1 MLFNKV
7 VLTIICCGIVAI
19 LSRVLPFVLLK
30 YVHLSDRLVEFLDFV
45 PIVIMTTLWFS
56 NLFTPHLGHLPI
68 LNLEYLL
75 ASLPTFLAAIVTKNL
90 LLIVLVGII
99 SLAILRTVI

>member
-56 NLFTPHLGHLPI
+56 NLFTPHLVNLPI

>member
-7 VLTIICCGIVAI
+7 VLTIISCGIVAI

-45 PIVIMTTLWFS
+45 PIVIMTTLWFG
-56 NLFTPHLGHLPI
+56 NLFTPHLGHLPT

-99 SLAILRTVI
+99 SLAILRNVI

>member
-45 PIVIMTTLWFS
+45 PIVIMTTLGFS
-56 NLFTPHLGHLPI
+56 NLFTPHLGHLPA

-90 LLIVLVGII
+90 LFIVLVGII

>member
-56 NLFTPHLGHLPI
+56 NLFTPHLGNLPI

>member
-45 PIVIMTTLWFS
+45 PIVIRTTLWFS
-56 NLFTPHLGHLPI
+56 NLFTPHLGNLPI

>member
-56 NLFTPHLGHLPI
+56 NLFIPHLGHLPT

>member
-30 YVHLSDRLVEFLDFV
+30 YVHLSDKLVEFLDFV

-56 NLFTPHLGHLPI
+56 NLFTPHLGNLPI

>member
-56 NLFTPHLGHLPI
+56 NLFTPHLGNLPI

-90 LLIVLVGII
+90 LFIVLVGII

>member
-56 NLFTPHLGHLPI
+56 NLFTPHLGNLPI

-90 LLIVLVGII
+90 LLIVLIGII

>member
-1 MLFNKV
+1 MIFNKV

-56 NLFTPHLGHLPI
+56 NLFTPHLGNLPI

>member
-56 NLFTPHLGHLPI
+56 NLFTPHLGNLPA

>member
-56 NLFTPHLGHLPI
+56 NLFTPHLGNLPI

-99 SLAILRTVI
+99 SLAILRNVI

>member
-56 NLFTPHLGHLPI
+56 NLFTPHLGNLPI

-99 SLAILRTVI
+99 SLTILRTVI

>member
-56 NLFTPHLGHLPI
+56 NLFTPHLGNLPI
-68 LNLEYLL
+68 LNLEYLW

-99 SLAILRTVI
+99 SLAILRNVI